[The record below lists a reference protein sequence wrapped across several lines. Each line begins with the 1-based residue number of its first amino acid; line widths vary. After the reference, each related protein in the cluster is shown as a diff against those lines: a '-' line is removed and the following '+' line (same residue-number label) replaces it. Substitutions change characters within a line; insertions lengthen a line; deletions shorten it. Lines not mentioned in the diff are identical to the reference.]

1 MQHWILLLFLPACV
15 LTQGQSDD
23 LRLQVVALLG
33 EVLPAHVE
41 AAAGPGVFAEPDLR
55 SDTRGQC
62 HSEYFEAIFA
72 KFRPK
77 NGNVLENQCYDKWY

>member
-1 MQHWILLLFLPACV
+1 
-15 LTQGQSDD
+15 
-23 LRLQVVALLG
+23 
-33 EVLPAHVE
+33 
-41 AAAGPGVFAEPDLR
+41 LR